1 MFKFPK
7 PLLYRLVR
15 SERRG
20 QKVRAVTL
28 LNLGRH
34 GALPRAPWPA
44 LCARREEVLSGQ
56 QAVLPLA
63 SRPVVETAAQ
73 RYAALRLARH
83 GERQAAAGGAGAVV
97 ATAADLQPGDMDSL
111 ACVRPRTI
119 GVEAVALW
127 ALPAV
132 GVIELFIR
140 LGVAGPLRALI
151 VGRLS
156 AAWPTPP
163 RSARRAA
170 PRAGAA
176 LRSRRMTGGCFRRRG
191 REGVVS
197 GRRCLDAAPYRHRGR
212 GL

>member
-1 MFKFPK
+1 M
-7 PLLYRLVR
+7 
-15 SERRG
+15 
-20 QKVRAVTL
+20 TL

-119 GVEAVALW
+119 GVEAVALGRGGDRIIHPPRRGGS
-127 ALPAV
+127 APCTDC
-132 GVIELFIR
+132 GS
-140 LGVAGPLRALI
+140 I
-151 VGRLS
+151 VGRLAHP
-156 AAWPTPP
+156 AAERAP
-163 RSARRAA
+163 RRAA
-170 PRAGAA
+170 GG
-176 LRSRRMTGGCFRRRG
+176 SRTAVSANDGRLLSPPWPRRRG
-191 REGVVS
+191 LGP
-197 GRRCLDAAPYRHRGR
+197 AMP
-212 GL
+212 